1 MLRELRCQNVELT
14 SRIWRAVR
22 HAVVLLGLVA
32 LVVPVAA
39 AGDRASP
46 ARTSGTVLAIQR
58 EKRGDVLVRLDRRT
72 LAPTSGRLRLGGRAN
87 LAWAFSPD
95 GRRLAV
101 GVIHTHGLR
110 IVDLRRMKIVGR
122 VWTPSIYIYGLSW
135 LGPRRIVGEAQD
147 IGLFAVDPVTRK
159 LLRPPSI
166 AGNVQAIRR
175 AGNRL
180 VLLSGWPKWTIGFA
194 RLSVLD
200 AAGRVRTVQLRRIK
214 AGTLSA
220 SGDPPNVEPGLA
232 LDPPSRAFVVGGSDE
247 PVAEVDLKT
256 LAVTYHELPTE
267 AKTVIGRS
275 RRTVWL
281 GAGRLA
287 VWGEDWVPGRPPA
300 RIDRSPVGLSIVDLT
315 ARTIET
321 VDPQSES
328 VVFSAGVR
336 TLLASAIGTGLRG
349 YSTSGERR
357 YQLFPEE
364 NVFTLATFDSRA
376 WVYTIRLP
384 SDPPRPI
391 RVIDVASGTVL
402 GTRPRLPRLL
412 HPNFST
418 W

>member
-1 MLRELRCQNVELT
+1 
-14 SRIWRAVR
+14 VR
-22 HAVVLLGLVA
+22 HAAVLLGLVA
-32 LVVPVAA
+32 LAAPVAA
-39 AGDRASP
+39 AGDRATP
-46 ARTSGTVLAIQR
+46 ARTPGTVLAIQH

-87 LAWAFSPD
+87 LGWAFSPD

-101 GVIHTHGLR
+101 GVIHAHGLR

-122 VWTPSIYIYGLSW
+122 VWTPNIYVYGLSW
-135 LGPRRIVGEAQD
+135 LSPRRIVGDAQD
-147 IGLFAVDPVTRK
+147 VGLFSVNPVSGK
-159 LLRPPSI
+159 ELRPPRI
-166 AGNVQAIRR
+166 AGNIQQIRR

-180 VLLSGWPKWTIGFA
+180 LFLSAWPKWTIGYA
-194 RLSVLD
+194 RLAVLGST
-200 AAGRVRTVQLRRIK
+200 GRVRTVQLPRIK
-214 AGTLSA
+214 AGTLS
-220 SGDPPNVEPGLA
+220 SGYPEKTVAPGLA
-232 LDPPSRAFVVGGSDE
+232 IGPSGRAFVVGGRDE

-281 GAGRLA
+281 GDGRLA
-287 VWGEDWVPGRPPA
+287 VWGEDWVPARPPA
-300 RIDRSPVGLSIVDLT
+300 GIDRSPVGLSIVDLT
-315 ARTIET
+315 DRTIET
-321 VDPQSES
+321 VDPQAEG
-328 VVFSAGVR
+328 VVFSAGAR
-336 TLLASAIGTGLRG
+336 TLLASGIGTGLRA
-349 YSTSGERR
+349 YSTAGERR
-357 YQLFPEE
+357 YELFPGE

-384 SDPPRPI
+384 SDQPRPI